1 MFPLV
6 PPGKRTE
13 SDCEL
18 DGPPVEEEEEEEEE
32 GGARE
37 AEEV

>member
-18 DGPPVEEEEEEEEE
+18 GPPVEEEEEEE
-32 GGARE
+32 GARE

>member
-18 DGPPVEEEEEEEEE
+18 DGPPVEEEEEEEE
-32 GGARE
+32 GARE